1 MFIGDEI
8 LVEAGF
14 DAACSRLAGLV
25 RGGGLVRAS
34 AAAYRDG
41 LAELAQDIP
50 SDLGV
55 RMAGLAGFS
64 RLDLVVCDGRA
75 VLALRWQVVSPGGGL
90 TPVLDADLT
99 LRPAGAS
106 ATVAV
111 LAGVYRVPPGL
122 LDARAGDGVLGQ
134 VAAATVRAFLRR
146 VSAALTQPLN
156 AAAMLNL
163 N

>member
-8 LVEAGF
+8 LIEAGF

-55 RMAGLAGFS
+55 RMAGLAGFN

-75 VLALRWQVVSPGGGL
+75 VLALRWQVVSPGGG
-90 TPVLDADLT
+90 
-99 LRPAGAS
+99 
-106 ATVAV
+106 
-111 LAGVYRVPPGL
+111 RVPPGL

-146 VSAALTQPLN
+146 VPAALTQPLN
-156 AAAMLNL
+156 AAATLDLN
-163 N
+163 